1 MELWNKLLELRK
13 KNGFSQEQLAEKL
26 GVSRQTISKW
36 ELNES
41 SPDLKQAK
49 ELSKIF
55 KVSIDELVNNDVSNI
70 IIEKISNTE
79 RLAQLTI
86 KIIKGIGI
94 LIVVTIVLGIIY
106 SLFHT
111 EAWFT
116 GEGRQFKCSLGNQSY
131 DIEIWSYNDGEHDK
145 NKSYKNYWS
154 CPNCDLEQLTN
165 IKKYINYND
174 LNETQVLI
182 NAYFE
187 SLNGTCK

>member
-1 MELWNKLLELRK
+1 MELGNKLLELRK
-13 KNGFSQEQLAEKL
+13 SKGFSQENLAEKL
-26 GVSRQTISKW
+26 KVSRQTISKW

-49 ELSKIF
+49 QLSEIF
-55 KVSIDELVNNDVSNI
+55 KVSLDELVNNDVSNI

-86 KIIKGIGI
+86 KIIKGIGVLVAVAI
-94 LIVVTIVLGIIY
+94 LLGIIY

-111 EAWFT
+111 EAWFV
-116 GEGRQFKCSLGNQSY
+116 GEGRQFKCSIAKESY
-131 DIEIWSYNDGEHDK
+131 NIEMWSYNDGEYNK
-145 NKSYKNYWS
+145 NKGYKNYWS
-154 CPNCDLEQLTN
+154 CLNCNLEQLTN

-174 LNETQVLI
+174 LNETQALI

-187 SLNGTCK
+187 SLGGTCK